1 MMNANPLDPAMD
13 RMPVAPEGDS
23 DDGRA
28 APARSAPVRSA
39 DAGTDESI
47 VERLE
52 RNPESKE
59 ARLDRAL
66 DESMDASDPPSSTQ
80 PIHSHGIRDLP
91 ESSGYDAK
99 KEAKLAAGPASSRG
113 MLGKILAKLGFD

>member
-1 MMNANPLDPAMD
+1 MNANPIDPALDHMSVV
-13 RMPVAPEGDS
+13 PGPDS
-23 DDGRA
+23 E
-28 APARSAPVRSA
+28 APAERPAPVGSA

-47 VERLE
+47 ARRLE

-66 DESMDASDPPSSTQ
+66 DESMDASDPPASTQ
-80 PIHSHGIRDLP
+80 PVHNHAPP

-99 KEAKLAAGPASSRG
+99 AEEKLAAGPAATKG
-113 MLGKILAKLGFD
+113 IIGKVMHKLGLD